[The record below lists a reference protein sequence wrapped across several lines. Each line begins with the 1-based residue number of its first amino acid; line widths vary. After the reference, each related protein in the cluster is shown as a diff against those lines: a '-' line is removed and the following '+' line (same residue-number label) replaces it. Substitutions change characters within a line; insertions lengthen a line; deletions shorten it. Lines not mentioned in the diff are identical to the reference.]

1 MDSDLG
7 LQLAVA
13 RSSTSQANLQTALV
27 KRSAQADAAVVDLIA
42 QAQTAAPPPAG
53 QGTRVDKF
61 A

>member
-7 LQLAVA
+7 LQLIAA
-13 RSSTSQANLQTALV
+13 RNSTTQANLQTALV
-27 KRSAQADAAVVDLIA
+27 KRSAQSDAAVVDMIA
-42 QAQTAAPPPAG
+42 QVQTLPPPAG